1 MHLAI
6 GEVDRLD
13 AEDCRGCNF
22 TPEENLEYHDLSDRI
37 GAATFQRQSTSAAL
51 SAVAVEEQDAS
62 RSATTGPEPE
72 LETFVRAWARLAAVR
87 DLRATGRSRSE

>member
-1 MHLAI
+1 MP
-6 GEVDRLD
+6 VPSKMRRL
-13 AEDCRGCNF
+13 EGQDCRGCNF
-22 TPEENLEYHDLSDRI
+22 TPEENLEYHDLSGRI
-37 GAATFQRQSTSAAL
+37 EVATFQRQSMSAAL

-87 DLRATGRSRSE
+87 DLRAIGRSRSE